1 VNGSEHRD
9 IGDTASGGALVNPGG
24 EWPEER
30 FWLGYGDVM
39 ALSGDYFTPRPSAR
53 VRDHGRA
60 DGDGLAADDLFGL
73 ARVPGADGTKPGT
86 RDEIGCALRVMTI
99 DEGFVDAR
107 FEPGGEFADFDFGC
121 RGSSG
126 AVERR
131 VRDRYLMLA
140 ATNDDH
146 FVVPG
151 GITHERRPATPVV
164 CV

>member
-1 VNGSEHRD
+1 VITAPNGGNLNAYRSSVADNAAPGTLGVNGSEHRD
-9 IGDTASGGALVNPGG
+9 IGDTASGGALVNLGG

-86 RDEIGCALRVMTI
+86 RDEIGCALR
-99 DEGFVDAR
+99 
-107 FEPGGEFADFDFGC
+107 
-121 RGSSG
+121 
-126 AVERR
+126 
-131 VRDRYLMLA
+131 
-140 ATNDDH
+140 
-146 FVVPG
+146 
-151 GITHERRPATPVV
+151 
-164 CV
+164 

>member
-1 VNGSEHRD
+1 VNGSERRD
-9 IGDTASGGALVNPGG
+9 IGDTASGGALVNLGG

-86 RDEIGCALRVMTI
+86 RDEIGCALR
-99 DEGFVDAR
+99 
-107 FEPGGEFADFDFGC
+107 
-121 RGSSG
+121 
-126 AVERR
+126 
-131 VRDRYLMLA
+131 
-140 ATNDDH
+140 
-146 FVVPG
+146 
-151 GITHERRPATPVV
+151 
-164 CV
+164 